1 MLKKLLI
8 FLFVIGYSYGQ
19 NNPIKITDEKKNNRL
34 MVYALNQTETDY
46 DVKIKITGTNIR
58 QSAAKPRLIRVP
70 GASKVL
76 LKSLVIDRNKQ
87 PSYTYEL
94 FINDSLSRRVL
105 KPPATPIKIPPRKQI
120 VVYTFNGCKTCDSII
135 NGLNNSKYLFTTIDL
150 SKNQD
155 VKTRMAKYLEN
166 VVPSIDQLTN
176 PIVSLGG
183 VLNISIDSYANL
195 IEVLNNKP

>member
-1 MLKKLLI
+1 MLKNLMI
-8 FLFVIGYSYGQ
+8 FLFVIGYTFGQ

-34 MVYALNQTETDY
+34 MVYALNQTEIDY

-105 KPPATPIKIPPRKQI
+105 KPPAAPIKIPPRKQI
-120 VVYTFNGCKTCDSII
+120 VLYTFDNCKTCDTVI
-135 NGLNNSKYLFTTIDL
+135 NGLNDSKYLFTIIDL
-150 SKNQD
+150 SKKPD
-155 VKTRMAKYLEN
+155 VKARMANYLEKT
-166 VVPSIDQLTN
+166 VPLIDDLPN

-183 VLNISIDSYANL
+183 VLNISIDNYAKL
-195 IEVLNNKP
+195 MEELNKLP

>member
-1 MLKKLLI
+1 MFKNLLI
-8 FLFVIGYSYGQ
+8 FLFVIGYSFGQ
-19 NNPIKITDEKKNNRL
+19 KNPIKITDEKKNNRL
-34 MVYALNQTETDY
+34 MVYALNQTEIDY
-46 DVKIKITGTNIR
+46 DVRIKITGTNIR

-120 VVYTFNGCKTCDSII
+120 VLYTFDSCKTCDSVI
-135 NGLNNSKYLFTTIDL
+135 NGLNNSKYLFTIIDL
-150 SKNQD
+150 NEKPD
-155 VKTRMAKYLEN
+155 VKARMAKYMEK
-166 VVPSIDQLTN
+166 VVPSIDQLAN

-183 VLNISIDSYANL
+183 VLHITISDYDKL
-195 IEVLNNKP
+195 LEKLNE